1 MANDYHL
8 LNFEKKKKIKIT
20 LIFFLL
26 SAQGHYIFIESSSP
40 RRVNDTAR
48 IISLNI
54 NPTSGACVTFWYHM
68 YGAHINTLNLYLK
81 QNNQLGTPIWK
92 HTGTL
97 NNHWYKAV
105 VNIASQTPF
114 QMVFEGV
121 RGTSYQG
128 DIALDDIS
136 YSFSPCSQTTCKS

>member
-1 MANDYHL
+1 LITGTPYSFKYHLEWSLTGNVDNSLNL

-54 NPTSGACVTFWYHM
+54 NPVTITVISVKYDFT
-68 YGAHINTLNLYLK
+68 IFFF
-81 QNNQLGTPIWK
+81 
-92 HTGTL
+92 
-97 NNHWYKAV
+97 
-105 VNIASQTPF
+105 VNMEIH
-114 QMVFEGV
+114 
-121 RGTSYQG
+121 
-128 DIALDDIS
+128 
-136 YSFSPCSQTTCKS
+136 

>member
-1 MANDYHL
+1 MLSENRERM
-8 LNFEKKKKIKIT
+8 NKI
-20 LIFFLL
+20 
-26 SAQGHYIFIESSSP
+26 
-40 RRVNDTAR
+40 
-48 IISLNI
+48 
-54 NPTSGACVTFWYHM
+54 
-68 YGAHINTLNLYLK
+68 YLK

-121 RGTSYQG
+121 RGTSY
-128 DIALDDIS
+128 LH
-136 YSFSPCSQTTCKS
+136 TCGTRK